1 MIRTNKY
8 LKLLTFMSVGALGYG
23 LIEVAARGFTHISMG
38 LLGGLCFCFIGFTG
52 ALRRSG
58 RLTLMQQL
66 FVTTLFITTSEL
78 LCGLIE
84 NLLLGMNIWDYS
96 AVPLNYKG
104 QICLPF
110 SALWFMLS
118 YFATLT
124 DAWIRRHIFREKPYQ
139 SENRHLAESEP
150 PVLTNN

>member
-1 MIRTNKY
+1 MIRTNNY
-8 LKLLTFMSVGALGYG
+8 LKLMTFMSVGALGYG
-23 LIEVAARGFTHISMG
+23 LMELAARGFTHISMG

-52 ALRRSG
+52 QLRRQG
-58 RLTLMQQL
+58 RLTLLQQL
-66 FVTTLFITTSEL
+66 FVATLFITTSEL
-78 LCGLIE
+78 LCGLLE

-110 SALWFMLS
+110 SALWFVLS

-124 DAWIRRHIFREKPYQ
+124 DKWIRLHIFRENPCLTE
-139 SENRHLAESEP
+139 SRGLTESEP